1 MGGSSGRH
9 GGRVSAPRATLGPRL
24 AALAAA
30 VVIVLIGAGEA
41 LACPQCALGR
51 DEGMGPDLLVA
62 GMMAAPFVVVLVVI
76 RAIASLARRG
86 RDHPPAERDE
96 EVDRT

>member
-1 MGGSSGRH
+1 MGGAIGRH
-9 GGRVSAPRATLGPRL
+9 GGQVSAPWAVWGPRL
-24 AALAAA
+24 AAIAAA
-30 VVIVLIGAGEA
+30 VVLVLIGAGEA

-51 DEGMGPDLLVA
+51 DEGTGPDLLVA

-86 RDHPPAERDE
+86 RDRHLAERDK
-96 EVDRT
+96 EVDRR